1 MPDRNGQSL
10 QPLLPPAPTVPHY
23 DATRSQVEAFLIA
36 YFDTQFDTLPQNE
49 PQAMAQK
56 FQVNGPGLYQASED
70 RLRELYDL
78 NGGPLFHHIQNS
90 KHGRVCF
97 FSFPVN

>member
-1 MPDRNGQSL
+1 MPNPNDPIL
-10 QPLLPPAPTVPHY
+10 KPLLPPAPTVPHY
-23 DATRSQVEAFLIA
+23 DALQTDVEAFLID
-36 YFDTQFDTLPQNE
+36 YFGTQFDALPRNE

-70 RLRELYDL
+70 QLREVYGL

-97 FSFPVN
+97 FSLPVN